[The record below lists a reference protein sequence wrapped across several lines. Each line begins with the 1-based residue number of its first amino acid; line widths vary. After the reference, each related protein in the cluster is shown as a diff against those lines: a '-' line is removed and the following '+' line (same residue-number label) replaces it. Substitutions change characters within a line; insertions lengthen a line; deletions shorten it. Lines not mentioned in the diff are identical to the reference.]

1 MPLANPHAGRYR
13 PDIDGLRAIAILS
26 VLAFHAFPAALPGGF
41 VGVDVFFVIS
51 GYLITGL
58 LLDDLA
64 IGRFSLVDFYKRRI
78 RRIFPALLVVLIA
91 CLAYGW
97 VEMRTVVYAQLGKH
111 VAAGAGFV
119 ANLLLWSEAGYFD
132 NVSASKPLLHLW
144 SLGIEEQFYL
154 AWPLLLWLLWRF
166 RHLRIAIGLLLCASL
181 ALGLWLARTSP
192 VAAFYSPLSRFWELA
207 AGALLAATLRN
218 PREKDGAFGALSVFA
233 TPLSLFGVALIA
245 WAAFGFDPRQSFPG
259 WRAMIPVA
267 GSACLIAAGPAAFA
281 NRWLLS
287 RRWMVWIGLIS
298 YPLYLWHWP
307 ILVFQNLRIDGD
319 AGWMQ
324 RLAAIALAFVLAA
337 ATYRFVEK
345 PIRFGPRPGRRAL
358 ALAGAMLATGI
369 AGAAIGRFDGLPFRF
384 KGPEAPYGAYA
395 YEYKRDARMPAC
407 WVPKESA
414 PDSYAAECIDP
425 DDGRKPL
432 VLLWGDSHAAR
443 LYPGL
448 RQVAGDRFRI
458 AQFTRSGCAPNFWSF
473 HPGRSAGPCTLA
485 NVHVMREVQE
495 LHPDMVVL
503 FSRWYDWSPKTINR
517 ILPRVVHLL
526 RANGAKQVIVVG
538 PAPEWRRSLPEIMF
552 RAAQAQHRDPPMR
565 MKEHLVASRWRIDK
579 DMRAA
584 IEKQGE
590 ATYAS
595 AIDAFCD
602 ESGCLTRTG
611 DDPASLTTWDY
622 GHLTTAGAHW
632 LAEHI
637 VAGEGFADIPP
648 AATPHAAPATM
659 H

>member
-1 MPLANPHAGRYR
+1 MSSAKPHAGHYR

-26 VLAFHAFPAALPGGF
+26 VLAFHAFPSVLPGGF

-78 RRIFPALLVVLIA
+78 RRIFPALLIVLVA

-119 ANLLLWSEAGYFD
+119 SNLVLWSEAGYFD
-132 NVSASKPLLHLW
+132 NASASKPLLHLW

-154 AWPLLLWLLWRF
+154 AWPLLLWLLWRL
-166 RHLRIAIGLLLCASL
+166 RHMRIAVFLLLCASL
-181 ALGLWLARTSP
+181 ALDLWLTRTSP

-207 AGALLAATLRN
+207 AGALLAAMLRDA
-218 PREKDGAFGALSVFA
+218 RRKDDASDPLGALAMPV
-233 TPLSLFGVALIA
+233 SLVGMALIA
-245 WAAFGFDPRQSFPG
+245 WAAFGFHSSQPFPG
-259 WRAMIPVA
+259 WRAIVPVA

-307 ILVFQNLRIDGD
+307 ILVFQSLRIDGTP
-319 AGWMQ
+319 GWKQ
-324 RLAAIALAFVLAA
+324 RLAAVALAFVLAV
-337 ATYRFVEK
+337 ATYLLVEK

-358 ALAGAMLATGI
+358 ALAGAMLAMGI
-369 AGAAIGRFDGLPFRF
+369 AGAAVAWFDGLPFRF
-384 KGPEAPYGAYA
+384 KGVEAPYGAYS
-395 YEYKRDARMPAC
+395 YEYEHDARLPAC
-407 WVPKESA
+407 WVPKNSP
-414 PDSYAAECIDP
+414 PDSYAKECVDP
-425 DDGRKPL
+425 DEGHKPL
-432 VLLWGDSHAAR
+432 LLLWGDSHAAR

-448 RQVAGDRFRI
+448 REVAGQRYRI

-473 HPGRSAGPCTLA
+473 HPRRSAGPCTWA
-485 NVHVMREVQE
+485 NVYVMRRVRE
-495 LHPDMVVL
+495 LRPDVVVVY
-503 FSRWYDWSPKTINR
+503 SRWYEWNDETIDR
-517 ILPRVVHLL
+517 ILPRVVHSL
-526 RANGAKQVIVVG
+526 RANGAKRVVVVG
-538 PAPEWRRSLPEIMF
+538 PAPEWRASLPEILF
-552 RAAQAQHRDPPMR
+552 RAARAQQRIPPMR
-565 MKEHLVASRWRIDK
+565 MRDHLVASRWRIDK

-590 ATYAS
+590 ATYVS
-595 AIDAFCD
+595 AIDAFCVKR
-602 ESGCLTRTG
+602 SCLTRLD
-611 DDPASLTTWDY
+611 DDPASLPTWDY
-622 GHLTTAGAHW
+622 GHLTTAGARR
-632 LAEHI
+632 LAERI
-637 VAGEGFADIPP
+637 TASGAFATSPP
-648 AATPHAAPATM
+648 AAPRAAPAAM
-659 H
+659 R

>member
-1 MPLANPHAGRYR
+1 MPPANPHAGRYR

-26 VLAFHAFPAALPGGF
+26 VLAFHAFPSALPGGF

-58 LLDDLA
+58 LLDDVA
-64 IGRFSLVDFYKRRI
+64 VGRLSLVDFYKRRV
-78 RRIFPALLVVLIA
+78 RRIFPALAVVLLA
-91 CLAYGW
+91 CMAYGW
-97 VEMRTVVYAQLGKH
+97 VELRTVVFESLGKH

-132 NVSASKPLLHLW
+132 NASSSKPLLHLW

-154 AWPLLLWLLWRF
+154 AWPLLLWLLWRL
-166 RHLRIAIGLLLCASL
+166 RHMRIAVGLLLSASL
-181 ALGLWLARTSP
+181 ALCLWQTRTSP

-207 AGALLAATLRN
+207 AGALLATTLH
-218 PREKDGAFGALSVFA
+218 GARRKHGVADALAAFA
-233 TPLSLFGVALIA
+233 TPLSLLGIALIA
-245 WAAFGFDPRQSFPG
+245 GASFGFDAKQAFPG
-259 WRAMIPVA
+259 WRAILPVA
-267 GSACLIAAGPAAFA
+267 GSACLIAAGPGAGA

-307 ILVFQNLRIDGD
+307 ILVFQNLRIEGQ

-369 AGAAIGRFDGLPFRF
+369 AGAAIAGFDGLPFRF
-384 KGPEAPYGAYA
+384 RGPEAPYGAYA
-395 YEYKRDARMPAC
+395 YEYEQDARPSTC
-407 WVPKESA
+407 WVPKDSP
-414 PDSYAAECIDP
+414 PDSYAAECVDP
-425 DDGRKPL
+425 ADGHKPL
-432 VLLWGDSHAAR
+432 ILLWGDSHAAR

-448 RQVAGDRFRI
+448 RQVAGDRYRI

-473 HPGRSAGPCTLA
+473 RPRRSAGPCTLG
-485 NVHVMREVQE
+485 NVHVMRQVRA
-495 LHPDMVVL
+495 LHPDAVVV
-503 FSRWYDWSPKTINR
+503 FSRWYGWSGKTINR
-517 ILPRVVHLL
+517 ILPRLVHAL

-538 PAPEWRRSLPEIMF
+538 PAPEWQRPLPEILF
-552 RAAQAQHRDPPMR
+552 RIARERHQAPPAR
-565 MKEHLVASRWRIDK
+565 MKQHLVANRWRIDR

-584 IEKQGE
+584 IGKQGE
-590 ATYAS
+590 ATYVS
-595 AIDAFCD
+595 VIDAFCD
-602 ESGCLTRTG
+602 DQGCLTRVG

-622 GHLTTAGAHW
+622 GHLTTDGARY
-632 LAEHI
+632 LAERI
-637 VAGEGFADIPP
+637 AASDGFAAPP
-648 AATPHAAPATM
+648 ATPRAAPAAIR
-659 H
+659 